1 MTESQEDEK
10 RILNKDKPEMNR
22 GVELLLRNRRR
33 KPERPKTFQVKFG
46 KLIALW
52 NREIIFHF
60 NLLGHKKKIKTLWRS
75 AMSETLIVTL
85 TLMTLVSILAIMVG
99 GMIGWMAR
107 QHSYETTPQVVYTHP
122 EMFDENGQLVP
133 DEILALRIENNY
145 DINTEETEE
154 E

>member
-1 MTESQEDEK
+1 MDMT
-10 RILNKDKPEMNR
+10 
-22 GVELLLRNRRR
+22 
-33 KPERPKTFQVKFG
+33 
-46 KLIALW
+46 
-52 NREIIFHF
+52 
-60 NLLGHKKKIKTLWRS
+60 
-75 AMSETLIVTL
+75 IVSLTL
-85 TLMTLVSILAIMVG
+85 TTVVSFLALLVG

-145 DINTEETEE
+145 DINTTEETEE

>member
-1 MTESQEDEK
+1 M
-10 RILNKDKPEMNR
+10 
-22 GVELLLRNRRR
+22 
-33 KPERPKTFQVKFG
+33 
-46 KLIALW
+46 
-52 NREIIFHF
+52 
-60 NLLGHKKKIKTLWRS
+60 
-75 AMSETLIVTL
+75 ETTIVTL
-85 TLMTLVSILAIMVG
+85 TLTTVVSFLALLVG

-145 DINTEETEE
+145 DINTEEAEE